1 MKRASLGEV
10 VEVRTD
16 RVVVRLRDYARGAVV
31 SHADGLSSI
40 GQPGDLNGIDG
51 GRVLLVARIDG
62 ISMFDA
68 GYAPGERSAPGSVR
82 RLDAQVIGNLAK
94 GDSGLGFSGDRT
106 FLPPLGAPAVGLTPS
121 ELSVVLRPA
130 GIEAADGRTIT
141 LGQAVST
148 SPVPV
153 NVGIDALLTRHLAV
167 LGSSGQGK
175 THFVAAV
182 LQRLLEVGPNARI
195 VIFDV
200 HDEYGAAFR
209 GLPGVK
215 LKETVL
221 GTKSGGDGREHYR
234 ISYYAL
240 GRTGLARLILPS
252 DKTQRP
258 ALNFAL
264 DNLAFVDGD
273 ADGARLVGNT
283 SNVLF
288 DDCRPGGAA
297 DAALALQALKG
308 SAKTGAQQ
316 WPHMAAVA
324 CLAAEWAALEQ
335 DQRAQ
340 GGWKRSAFTYGNVG
354 WMIQRIRRLID
365 DRQFNRIVDTHPSS
379 VPGGRIPLDMAAEAQ
394 GLVERIY
401 GRADQTDWNVHIVT
415 LKQLPSDLAPHVL
428 GSLLELFAEQLFER
442 GPGRTHP
449 TLLVLE
455 EAHHYLRQIPGDAET
470 GMHSLAYERLA
481 REGRKFQLALLISTQ
496 RPSEVSP
503 TVLAQCGSWAV
514 FRLTNEKDQAVI
526 SSGTEHASRYAVSQ
540 IPGLA
545 RGQAVLFGDAVPLA
559 VKVAVIRPWEGHA
572 PSSSDAPFAQKW
584 AASANEGN
592 LDPLLQ

>member
-1 MKRASLGEV
+1 MKRAALGEV

-16 RVVVRLRDYARGAVV
+16 RVIVRLRDYARGAVV

-40 GQPGDLNGIDG
+40 GQPGDLIGIDG
-51 GRVLLVARIDG
+51 GRALLVARIDG

-82 RLDAQVIGNLAK
+82 RLDAQVIGNLTREE
-94 GDSGLGFSGDRT
+94 GSLSFSNDRT
-106 FLPPLGAPAVGLTPS
+106 FLPPLGAPAVGLTPT
-121 ELSVVLRPA
+121 ELSVVLKPA
-130 GIEAADGRTIT
+130 GVGPDDGSTIT
-141 LGQAVST
+141 LGRAVST
-148 SPVPV
+148 APVPV
-153 NVGIDALLTRHLAV
+153 TVGIDALLTRHLAV

-182 LQRLLEVGPNARI
+182 MQRLLEAGPNARI

-200 HDEYGAAFR
+200 HDEYGTAFR
-209 GLPGVK
+209 GLPSVK

-221 GTKSGGDGREHYR
+221 GTRTDEDAREHYR
-234 ISYYAL
+234 IPYYAF

-252 DKTQRP
+252 EKTQRP

-264 DNLAFVDGD
+264 DNLPFVEGN
-273 ADGARLVGNT
+273 AEGARLVGAG

-288 DDCRPGGAA
+288 DDCRPSGAA
-297 DAALALQALKG
+297 GAAEALSTLKG
-308 SAKTGAQQ
+308 STKTRAKQ
-316 WPHMAAVA
+316 WPHMTAVA

-365 DRQFNRIVDTHPSS
+365 DKQFNRIVDTGPFGTPSTTG
-379 VPGGRIPLDMAAEAQ
+379 VLDMAAEAR
-394 GLVERIY
+394 GLVERVF
-401 GRADQTDWNVHIVT
+401 GAPDQADWNVHVVT

-481 REGRKFQLALLISTQ
+481 REGRKFQLSLLISTQ

-526 SSGTEHASRYAVSQ
+526 SSGTEHASRYAVAQ

-545 RGQAVLFGDAVPLA
+545 RGQAVMFGDAMPLA
-559 VKVAVIRPWEGHA
+559 VKVAVIRPKDGHA
-572 PSSSDAPFAQKW
+572 PSSNDAPFARKW
-584 AASANEGN
+584 AVSVSDDG
-592 LDPLLQ
+592 LDAMLQ